1 MHFTFFS
8 FKGSMITFSGA
19 YDCKMDP
26 KGRIVLPARLKAR
39 LPEVGSEK
47 LFILRGFKKC
57 LTIYTNTLWEEK
69 LQSFAEVSEY
79 DDEGQDVIR
88 SFTFGMAE
96 EELDGQGRFSLN
108 KKLIQYAGL
117 ESDVLV
123 VGVGKLIEIWNPE
136 EYDVQL
142 IQDRK
147 KLQAMARN
155 LFDNKTKPT
164 ESSQ

>member
-1 MHFTFFS
+1 
-8 FKGSMITFSGA
+8 
-19 YDCKMDP
+19 MDP
-26 KGRIVLPARLKAR
+26 KGRIVLPSRLKSR
-39 LPEVGSEK
+39 LPESGSEK

-57 LTIYTNTLWEEK
+57 LTIYTQSLWEEK
-69 LQSFAEVSEY
+69 LASFATVSDY
-79 DDEGQDVIR
+79 DEEGQDIIR
-88 SFTFGMAE
+88 SLTFGMAE

-117 ESDVLV
+117 GNDILI

-136 EYDVQL
+136 EYDAQL

-155 LFDNKTKPT
+155 LFDKPIQPSDST
-164 ESSQ
+164 Q